1 MVSLKNPE
9 RHLKALPKKSKG
21 VGCQEVC
28 GGYFNEQNMTDRKRV
43 KAVPS
48 GTSDSDVERERSWI
62 GLDTIGRLCALFKA
76 QRTDVRVSV

>member
-1 MVSLKNPE
+1 
-9 RHLKALPKKSKG
+9 
-21 VGCQEVC
+21 
-28 GGYFNEQNMTDRKRV
+28 MTDRKRV

-48 GTSDSDVERERSWI
+48 GTSDSDEERERSWI